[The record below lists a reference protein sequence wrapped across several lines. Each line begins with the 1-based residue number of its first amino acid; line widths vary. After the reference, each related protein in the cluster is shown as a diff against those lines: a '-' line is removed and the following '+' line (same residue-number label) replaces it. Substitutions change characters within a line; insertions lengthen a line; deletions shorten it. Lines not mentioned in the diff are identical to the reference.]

1 MITRPPYGAINQ
13 TIQKVID
20 QSFIMWDVDSLDW
33 KSRNTKSI
41 MQEIAKTKPGSIILM
56 HDIHQ
61 TSIDALPSVLQY
73 LQEKGYTLV
82 TVDEL
87 LEGRLQTHQ
96 IYYSRN

>member
-73 LQEKGYTLV
+73 VQEKGYTLV